1 MIKMNACSLTPTV
14 FARSYL
20 PLVLITGRQTSVSA
34 DPLLCHSPTDMPY
47 VAEPPPRSFTMVFLF
62 FLFHHYE
69 IVFKKNKI
77 KYKHYCTM
85 IQLAIQLFTS

>member
-62 FLFHHYE
+62 HHYE
-69 IVFKKNKI
+69 IILKI
-77 KYKHYCTM
+77 KIKKYKHYCTM